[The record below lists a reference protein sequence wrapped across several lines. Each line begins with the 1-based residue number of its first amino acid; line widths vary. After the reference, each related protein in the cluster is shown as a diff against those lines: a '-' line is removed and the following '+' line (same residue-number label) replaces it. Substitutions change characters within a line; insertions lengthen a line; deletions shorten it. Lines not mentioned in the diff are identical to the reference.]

1 MTSLILVI
9 GNKNHSSWS
18 LRPWLA
24 LKAAGLAFEERL
36 IGLRRPETKAEIL
49 RYSPSGKLPLLI
61 DGALSVWDS
70 LAICEYVAERAPQ
83 AGLWPEAADARAVAR
98 AVAAEMHSGFMPLR
112 RDYSMDISRR
122 FPDQGSPEAKAD
134 ALRVQE
140 IWRDCRARFGQSRG
154 DFLFG
159 SFGIA
164 DCMYA
169 PVVTRFRTYGLALDP
184 VSQAYCDAVMAHPAM
199 REWCQAAEQET
210 PLENTN

>member
-1 MTSLILVI
+1 VLFRS
-9 GNKNHSSWS
+9 
-18 LRPWLA
+18 
-24 LKAAGLAFEERL
+24 
-36 IGLRRPETKAEIL
+36 
-49 RYSPSGKLPLLI
+49 
-61 DGALSVWDS
+61 
-70 LAICEYVAERAPQ
+70 YVAERAPQ

-98 AVAAEMHSGFMPLR
+98 AVAAEMHSGFTPLR

-159 SFGIA
+159 GFGIA

-169 PVVTRFRTYGLALDP
+169 PVVTRFRTYGIALDP

>member
-98 AVAAEMHSGFMPLR
+98 AVAAEMHSGFMALR

-134 ALRVQE
+134 AQRVQE

-159 SFGIA
+159 GFGIA

-169 PVVTRFRTYGLALDP
+169 PVVTRFRTYGIALDP

>member
-159 SFGIA
+159 GFGIA

>member
-1 MTSLILVI
+1 MTSPILVI

-61 DGALSVWDS
+61 DGAVKVWDS

-83 AGLWPEAADARAVAR
+83 AGLWPQDAGARAVAR
-98 AVAAEMHSGFMPLR
+98 AVSAEMHSGFMALR
-112 RDYSMDISRR
+112 RDYSMDIARR
-122 FPDQGSPEAKAD
+122 FPDQGTAEAKAD
-134 ALRVQE
+134 AARIQE
-140 IWRDCRARFGQSRG
+140 IWRDCRASFGQGRG
-154 DFLFG
+154 EFLFG
-159 SFGIA
+159 GFGIA

-169 PVVTRFRTYGLALDP
+169 PVVTRLRTYGIALDP
-184 VSQAYCDAVMAHPAM
+184 VSQAYSDAVLAHPAM
-199 REWCQAAEQET
+199 REWCQAAGQET

>member
-134 ALRVQE
+134 AQRVQE

-159 SFGIA
+159 GFGIA

>member
-70 LAICEYVAERAPQ
+70 LAICEYVAERAPR

-98 AVAAEMHSGFMPLR
+98 AVSAEMHSGFMPLR
-112 RDYSMDISRR
+112 RDYSMDIARR

-159 SFGIA
+159 GFGIA

-169 PVVTRFRTYGLALDP
+169 PVVTRFRTYGIALDP
-184 VSQAYCDAVMAHPAM
+184 VSQTYCDAVMAHPAM
-199 REWCQAAEQET
+199 REWCQAAAQET